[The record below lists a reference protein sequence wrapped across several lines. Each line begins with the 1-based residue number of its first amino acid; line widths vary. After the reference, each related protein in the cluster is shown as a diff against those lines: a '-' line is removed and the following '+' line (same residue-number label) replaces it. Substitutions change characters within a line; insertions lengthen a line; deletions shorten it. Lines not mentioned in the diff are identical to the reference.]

1 LQVRVR
7 MTARGMN
14 WLANARM
21 PYVAVPG
28 AEPGEVLLAI
38 ESIEHG
44 ARQLLAF
51 GAEVEVIEP
60 PALRNEVL
68 RQARA
73 LLARH
78 APAARTARAVQNSTR
93 AQVP

>member
-1 LQVRVR
+1 LQARVR
-7 MTARGMN
+7 LSKRGMD
-14 WLANARM
+14 WMANARL

-28 AEPGEVLLAI
+28 GEPGEVLLAI

-44 ARQLLAF
+44 ARQLLGF
-51 GAEVEVIEP
+51 GAEIEVIGP
-60 PALRNEVL
+60 PALRDEVL

-78 APAARTARAVQNSTR
+78 APASAAH
-93 AQVP
+93 

>member
-1 LQVRVR
+1 LSE
-7 MTARGMN
+7 RGMV
-14 WLANARM
+14 WLANARL
-21 PYVAVPG
+21 PYVAAPSG
-28 AEPGEVLLAI
+28 DAGEVLLAI

-51 GAEVEVIEP
+51 GAEIEVIEP

-78 APAARTARAVQNSTR
+78 APAARGAARR
-93 AQVP
+93 